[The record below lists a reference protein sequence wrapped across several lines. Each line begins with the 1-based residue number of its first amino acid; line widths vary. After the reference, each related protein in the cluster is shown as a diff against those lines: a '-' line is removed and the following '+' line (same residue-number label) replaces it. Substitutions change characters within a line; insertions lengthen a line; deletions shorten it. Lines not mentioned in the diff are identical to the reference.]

1 MKINIFIQIVINI
14 FIIMEVYAF
23 AGNLKTGKNYVA
35 EKLFIP
41 LLPFKNT
48 LVMGFAD
55 HFKID
60 AINKENLKYE
70 KVFGEKDDET
80 RKQLQLMGTENGR
93 DKYGQDIWINIV
105 DTWMKIY
112 NERGVERFIITDLR
126 FKNEYEYLKSKNA
139 KIIKIEAPNRQ
150 KENLKGQD
158 LQVLNHRSE
167 TELNDIE
174 FDYIINNDYN
184 DKIIEDLKCLI

>member
-1 MKINIFIQIVINI
+1 MKINIFIQIIINI

-139 KIIKIEAPNRQ
+139 KIIKIKAPNRQ